1 MFKNL
6 TDITSPQ
13 TQVALILIVTAIC
26 SMLGWSDVLV
36 FIILGLVFIILGL
49 VFCPPKYDPALRW
62 KLSQQSKETN

>member
-36 FIILGLVFIILGL
+36 FIILGLVF
-49 VFCPPKYDPALRW
+49 CPPKYDPALRW